1 LDPNQR
7 EEASLYLSLKKNGGI
22 KQVEVFIPA
31 FNLAYLVVIWAM
43 AIAMGWRYALQPAER
58 RRFSRWLLASVLLLA
73 LGDSFHLGTRL
84 QRSLTGV
91 ERMALFWAGREVP
104 WTGVG
109 AFATSLTLTFF
120 YLFVLIYRQERY
132 RLPWAWAEKAIV
144 GLLAVRLLLLFF
156 PQNNWGGPAPEWRI
170 YRNVPFI
177 LAGMGV
183 AALFLRT
190 ARMISGPANKW
201 LRVIGWAVVVSFVS
215 YAGTILLVER
225 YPMAGILMLP
235 KTVAYVVA
243 VLYFYRLEFRAPSA

>member
-1 LDPNQR
+1 MSKAM
-7 EEASLYLSLKKNGGI
+7 EAIYS
-22 KQVEVFIPA
+22 A

-43 AIAMGWRYALQPAER
+43 AIAMVWRYALQPAER
-58 RRFSRWLLASVLLLA
+58 RRFGRWLLASVLLLA

-84 QRSLTGV
+84 QRSLAGV
-91 ERMALFWAGREVP
+91 ERMALSWGGRAVP

-120 YLFVLIYRQERY
+120 YLFVLMYRQERY
-132 RLPWAWAEKAIV
+132 RLPWTWAEKAIV
-144 GLLAVRLLLLFF
+144 GLLAVRLLLLFL

-183 AALFLRT
+183 AALFLHT
-190 ARMISGPANKW
+190 ARTISGPASRW
-201 LRVIGWAVVVSFVS
+201 LRVIGWAVVVSFAA

-225 YPMAGILMLP
+225 YPLAGVLMLP
-235 KTVAYVVA
+235 KTVAYVV
-243 VLYFYRLEFRAPSA
+243 VVVCFYKLEFQASLA